1 MPRFENCCVH
11 FLLVPASPRDHDVM
25 GEKNLF
31 TKPIKFGVNGK
42 RIFCWSIFA
51 LEPITDTCPYLG
63 Y

>member
-1 MPRFENCCVH
+1 M
-11 FLLVPASPRDHDVM
+11 LVPASPRDHDVM
-25 GEKNLF
+25 GEKNLL